1 MDPVVFLIV
10 VVVLVVVTSL
20 LTVTRRRRQD
30 APAELPPAG
39 GARRGSDKVTFLIEH
54 CRDTLD
60 ATKLRRGNDRYTHY
74 YVGYVFEVAR
84 CVARYEGVAFST
96 AFQTPVLL
104 EAIRLCGGGSLAQG
118 QRLIPAVLS
127 SAAGRRGAEDGKVD
141 AAETTDPQHRGPYW
155 SRIHDYFETARSE
168 A

>member
-1 MDPVVFLIV
+1 MDPLVFLV
-10 VVVLVVVTSL
+10 VAIMLVAGIGLTPL
-20 LTVTRRRRQD
+20 LRRRRPD
-30 APAELPPAG
+30 VAIDPPSP
-39 GARRGSDKVTFLIEH
+39 RGTRQGLDKVTFLIEH

-60 ATKLRRGNDRYTHY
+60 AAKLRRGNDRYTHY

-84 CVARYEGVAFST
+84 CVARDEGVAFST

-104 EAIRLCGGGSLAQG
+104 EAIRLCGIEGLGRD
-118 QRLIPAVLS
+118 QRLIPTVLA
-127 SAAGRRGAEDGKVD
+127 SAAGRRGCEDGEAD
-141 AAETTDPQHRGPYW
+141 AAETADPHHRGPYW